1 MRDIDET
8 RHALSSA
15 GYEASEAIATAA
27 YLADGLGKALL
38 TRCMA
43 MMAQEGVTGFTA
55 RFVTRSLP
63 QKQLAL
69 SFHALD
75 LGTTALFPA
84 IFL

>member
-38 TRCMA
+38 I
-43 MMAQEGVTGFTA
+43 EG
-55 RFVTRSLP
+55 LP
-63 QKQLAL
+63 IEDPV
-69 SFHALD
+69 SFSNAICD
-75 LGTTALFPA
+75 LMQ
-84 IFL
+84 